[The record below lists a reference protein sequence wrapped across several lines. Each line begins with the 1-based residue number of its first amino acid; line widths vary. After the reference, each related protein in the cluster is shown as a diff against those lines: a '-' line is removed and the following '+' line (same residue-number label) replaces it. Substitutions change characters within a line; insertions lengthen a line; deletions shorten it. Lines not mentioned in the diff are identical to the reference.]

1 MKNYKEEVKAIRKEW
16 IRSKIKMIEESI
28 RYLKPWD
35 YVECKDGIPRI
46 GRKLVA
52 YLSLENLNVPEIIK
66 YFRNRGFIIEKKDN
80 NSIIYLKDN
89 MSKDDAL
96 YKEITENL
104 ITYAYAEWPSNWP
117 KSVNDELVLK
127 GIKVYNKSKDIQ
139 ILSSL
144 LKTRTFERIIG
155 KIQGITELCI
165 FSTDQNIRMGIVN
178 QRTTADK
185 EIEEFFI
192 KQGFDLDP
200 RKTIII
206 PLENKKQSGIIK
218 YCYEEIYKNIASYL
232 IEEVKKG
239 QIRHAPYVNIQI
251 RSLISEEVEN
261 MLISDGF
268 VVEHI
273 HGNALKVSLL

>member
-1 MKNYKEEVKAIRKEW
+1 MKNYKEEVRAIRKEW
-16 IRSKIKMIEESI
+16 IRSKIKIIEESI
-28 RYLKPWD
+28 RHLKPWD

-66 YFRNRGFIIEKKDN
+66 HFRNRGFVIEKKDN

-104 ITYAYAEWPSNWP
+104 ITYAYAGWPSNWP
-117 KSVNDELVLK
+117 ESVNDELVLK

-155 KIQGITELCI
+155 KIQRITELYI
-165 FSTDQNIRMGIVN
+165 FSTDQNIRRVSVN
-178 QRTTADK
+178 YRTTADR
-185 EIEEFFI
+185 EIEGFFL
-192 KQGFDLDP
+192 KQGFDLDS

-218 YCYEEIYKNIASYL
+218 YCYEEIYSNIASYL
-232 IEEVKKG
+232 VDEAKKG
-239 QIRHAPYVNIQI
+239 QIKHVPYVHIQI
-251 RSLISEEVEN
+251 RALISKEIED

-268 VVEHI
+268 VVEHLPD
-273 HGNALKVSLL
+273 NALKVSLL